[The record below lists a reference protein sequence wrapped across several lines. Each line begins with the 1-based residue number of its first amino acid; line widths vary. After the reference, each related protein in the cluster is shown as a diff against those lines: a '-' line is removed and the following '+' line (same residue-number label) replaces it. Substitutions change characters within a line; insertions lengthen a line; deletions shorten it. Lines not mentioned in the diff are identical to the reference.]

1 MLYVTCILYIS
12 NCALQVSLL
21 LLPWNVPSTAT
32 HVEAGGPGE
41 ELGGCDDLPAH
52 LDDWLPGGAAP
63 APL

>member
-12 NCALQVSLL
+12 NFALQVSLL
-21 LLPWNVPSTAT
+21 LLPWNVPSTPT

-41 ELGGCDDLPAH
+41 ELRGGDHLPAN